1 MSVLHPPGQ
10 VILKQPF
17 KWDQTDENRYAF
29 ANISTTTKILYA
41 LRMGT
46 SLTILSWQQK
56 RFNCRLA
63 SFNSNAEG
71 SVRLLCDSCGKFQVL
86 NANPDPH
93 ITQQGCGMCISK
105 VGLVDV
111 SLMVRLIILIDETRI
126 NLLKIQF
133 LRDHMPVSDYWLAK

>member
-1 MSVLHPPGQ
+1 MLSVLHPPGQ
-10 VILKQPF
+10 VILKTPF
-17 KWDQTDENRYAF
+17 KWDQTDENRYAY

-46 SLTILSWQQK
+46 SLTLLSWQQK

-111 SLMVRLIILIDETRI
+111 SLMVRSIWLFLKFSRGFTLIII
-126 NLLKIQF
+126 F
-133 LRDHMPVSDYWLAK
+133 RDPMPVLDY